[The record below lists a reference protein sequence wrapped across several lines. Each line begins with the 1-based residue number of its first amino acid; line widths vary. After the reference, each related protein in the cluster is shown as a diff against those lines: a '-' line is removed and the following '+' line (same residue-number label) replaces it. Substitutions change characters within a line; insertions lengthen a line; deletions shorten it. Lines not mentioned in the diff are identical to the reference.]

1 MKVHLVPYTF
11 EEFAERAADL
21 QSVLDAVPAYI
32 FLAHDPDC
40 LYISGNSM
48 TSELLGV
55 PLGSNLSSAAPEGEP
70 PKNFRIMRDGRELPL
85 QELPLHQAARGQIVR
100 DAQVDLVLD
109 DGSMRYL
116 WGNAVPL
123 LGKDG
128 LPRGAVAVFVDITA
142 QRRLEEALRRAQAE
156 MEQSMEESTTELNR
170 AVDLLEE
177 EIKLRRQ
184 VEEEVRV
191 LNEELDTRV
200 QQRISQL
207 EAANREL
214 EAFSYSV
221 SHDLKAPIRAIDGF
235 SRILMTEHT
244 AQLDAEGHRL
254 LEVIC
259 TNTKIMGELIDDLLA
274 LSYLGRKRMRKTLFN
289 LGALSRQVFNSLKV
303 MAPKRHIQLT
313 VKNLPPAYGD
323 LSLINQVMI
332 NFLANAIKFTKSRK
346 NAIIE
351 VGGCTKGMET
361 VYYVKD
367 NGIGFDERYSHH
379 LFGAFQRL
387 HGSEEY
393 EGTGIGLAIIHRVIQ
408 RHGGRVWAEGKVGQG
423 ATFYFSLPKHVGE
436 SLSDSGEPV
445 KEPPPE

>member
-1 MKVHLVPYTF
+1 MPLRPYTF
-11 EEFAERAADL
+11 EEFVGRAAEL
-21 QSVLDAVPAYI
+21 QPVLDAVPAYI

-40 LYISGNSM
+40 LDITGNSM
-48 TSELLGV
+48 IYELLGV
-55 PLGSNLSSAAPEGEP
+55 PPGSNLSRAAPEGEQ
-70 PKNFRIMRDGRELPL
+70 PKAWRILRDGRELPL
-85 QELPLHQAARGQIVR
+85 EELPLHQAARGQIV
-100 DAQVDLVLD
+100 AEAEVDLVLD
-109 DGSMRYL
+109 DGSVRCL

-128 LPRGAVAVFVDITA
+128 RPRGAVAVFVDIAA
-142 QRRLEEALRRAQAE
+142 QRRLEEALRRAQTDL
-156 MEQSMEESTTELNR
+156 EQRVEESATELNR

-184 VEEEVRV
+184 VEEEVRR

-200 QQRISQL
+200 QQRTSQL

-244 AQLDAEGHRL
+244 AQLDAEGRRL

-259 TNTKIMGELIDDLLA
+259 TNTKIMGQLIDDLLA
-274 LSYLGRKRMRKTLFN
+274 LSHLGRKRMRKTLFN
-289 LGALSRQVFNSLKV
+289 LGALSRQVFNSLKI
-303 MAPKRHIQLT
+303 MAPKRNIQLT
-313 VKNLPPAYGD
+313 IKDLPPAYGD
-323 LSLINQVMI
+323 LSLINQVLV

-351 VGGCTKGMET
+351 VGGWIKGMET

-367 NGIGFDERYSHH
+367 NGIGFDERYTHH

-387 HGSEEY
+387 HSSEEY
-393 EGTGIGLAIIHRVIQ
+393 EGTGIGLAIVHRVIQ

-423 ATFYFSLPKHVGE
+423 ATFYFTLPKHVEEG
-436 SLSDSGEPV
+436 LSDSGEPA

>member
-1 MKVHLVPYTF
+1 MPLRPYTF
-11 EEFAERAADL
+11 EEFVGRAAEL
-21 QSVLDAVPAYI
+21 QPVLDAVPAYI

-40 LYISGNSM
+40 LDITGNSM
-48 TSELLGV
+48 IYELLGV
-55 PLGSNLSSAAPEGEP
+55 PPGSNLSRAAPEGEQ
-70 PKNFRIMRDGRELPL
+70 PKAWRILRDGRELPL
-85 QELPLHQAARGQIVR
+85 EELPLHQAARGQIV
-100 DAQVDLVLD
+100 AEAEVDLVLD
-109 DGSMRYL
+109 DGSVRCL

-128 LPRGAVAVFVDITA
+128 RPRGAVAVFVDIAA
-142 QRRLEEALRRAQAE
+142 QRRLEEALRRAQTDL
-156 MEQSMEESTTELNR
+156 EQRVEESATELNR

-184 VEEEVRV
+184 VEEEVRR

-200 QQRISQL
+200 QQRTSQL

-244 AQLDAEGHRL
+244 AQLDAEGRRL

-259 TNTKIMGELIDDLLA
+259 TNTKIMGHLIDDLLA
-274 LSYLGRKRMRKTLFN
+274 LSHLGRKRMRKTLFN
-289 LGALSRQVFNSLKV
+289 LGALSRQVFNSLKI
-303 MAPKRHIQLT
+303 MAPKRNIQLT
-313 VKNLPPAYGD
+313 IKDLPPAYGD
-323 LSLINQVMI
+323 LSLINQVLV

-351 VGGCTKGMET
+351 VGGWIKGMET

-367 NGIGFDERYSHH
+367 NGIGFDERYTHH

-387 HGSEEY
+387 HSSEEY
-393 EGTGIGLAIIHRVIQ
+393 EGTGIGLAIVHRVIQ

-423 ATFYFSLPKHVGE
+423 ATFYFTLPKHVEEG
-436 SLSDSGEPV
+436 LSDSGEPA